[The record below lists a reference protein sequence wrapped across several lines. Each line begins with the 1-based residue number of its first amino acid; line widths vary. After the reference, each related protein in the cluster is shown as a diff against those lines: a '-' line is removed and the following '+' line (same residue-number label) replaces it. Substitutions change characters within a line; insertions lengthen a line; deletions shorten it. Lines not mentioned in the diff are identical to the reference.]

1 MSSVQLSTSWYYW
14 VDNLANGLA
23 DDTITALEVI
33 PADYQ
38 LIVPG
43 IVAVPLAMIV
53 ILLVSA
59 VVGQDSQGHS
69 AHHTGAQLH

>member
-14 VDNLANGLA
+14 VDNLANSLA

-38 LIVPG
+38 LVVPG

-53 ILLVSA
+53 ILFVSA
-59 VVGQDSQGHS
+59 VVGQDS
-69 AHHTGAQLH
+69 